1 MPATT
6 FNAKAIQDESS
17 YQKAIKQLYEEISK
31 VKKEITYYDVFN
43 IVDTVVNPK
52 LFEVQVNNLTNNS
65 SLVINT
71 PPFYSNGK
79 LYGTGDVILKNANGE
94 WIHIRAQA
102 GGIYYP
108 SQLSGNNGQY
118 ELVYKFSSAMPEI
131 EFSKNG
137 SLAKEIK
144 FELKGADASKSSIYG
159 IFDSFTGKYELSD
172 SSAITPMVKFFLMN
186 EDADEIEEIS
196 LEYTRTYNNNTWTIA
211 ADAPDNTYIQVK

>member
-71 PPFYSNGK
+71 LPFYSNGK

-108 SQLSGNNGQY
+108 SQLSGSNGQY

-131 EFSKNG
+131 ESSKNG

-144 FELKGADASKSSIYG
+144 FELQGADASKSSIYG
-159 IFDSFTGKYELSD
+159 KFEEFDKEYTLYGTST
-172 SSAITPMVKFFLMN
+172 ITPMVKFFLMN
-186 EDADEIEEIS
+186 ENEIEEIS